1 MEGGGPSG
9 VKEAAEEGGGPAG
22 VVDGFEAR
30 ESEKPNLLPRRSF
43 EPGVEGLLGL
53 EENGIWKV
61 DMASRLM
68 EVEVREDRGV

>member
-30 ESEKPNLLPRRSF
+30 ESAKPDLLPGKGF
-43 EPGVEGLLGL
+43 EPGVEGPLGL

-68 EVEVREDRGV
+68 EVEVREDRSI

>member
-30 ESEKPNLLPRRSF
+30 ESAKAGLVPRKDF
-43 EPGVEGLLGL
+43 DPGVEGPLGL
-53 EENGIWKV
+53 EEKGIWKV
-61 DMASRLM
+61 DMASRWM
-68 EVEVREDRGV
+68 EFDVSED